1 MIQKGR
7 IHSAAFKLKVAL
19 TAVREEHTLPQICQM
34 YQLHRSVVS
43 RWKKQLLEQGH
54 RAFEEPSSTSGT
66 SLLNEAEVAQLHQ
79 KIGELTV
86 ERDFLKKAWERLGL
100 SKGGR

>member
-1 MIQKGR
+1 MSKNGR
-7 IHSAAFKLKVAL
+7 VHSLAFKLKVAL
-19 TAVREEHTLPQICQM
+19 TAVREEHTLPEICQM
-34 YQLHRSVVS
+34 YQVHRSVVS

-54 RAFEEPSSTSGT
+54 RAFEEPTSASGF
-66 SLLNEAEVAQLHQ
+66 SILNEAEVSKLHQ

-100 SKGGR
+100 NKGGR